1 MSAERITAKYLIE
14 TAHPLEKAAAVMAG
28 EMSAGTFVKVAGETP
43 ELLEN
48 HGGRVESLIDLG
60 PVDAPA
66 LPGAKPPKGSAP
78 PYTYR
83 RAEIALSF
91 PFENVGCNLPVLIST
106 LAGNVY
112 ELGPFSG
119 LRLLDFD
126 LPPAFAEK
134 YPGPQ
139 FGVEGTR
146 QLTGVY
152 GRPVIG
158 TIIKPS
164 VGLKPPETAAV
175 VRELVGA
182 GVDFIKDD
190 EKIANPPYSPFEER
204 VKAVMAVINDHAQKT
219 GKKVMFA
226 FNISGDIDDMLRQ
239 HDTVVQHGGTC
250 VMVNMISVGAAG
262 VAHLRRRCQ
271 VAIHGHRCGWGMYSR
286 HPLLGM
292 AYTAFQKFFRLA
304 GVDQFHV
311 NGIRNKFCESDE
323 SVIASARACL
333 SPFLGG
339 RPVMPVFASGQWA
352 GQAPDTYAALGSS
365 DALFVAGGGTMGHPD
380 GPAAGVTS
388 IREAWEAAAQGIP
401 LDVYARDHRALRLA
415 LETFADR

>member
-43 ELLEN
+43 ELLEH

-158 TIIKPS
+158 TIISRAWASSRP
-164 VGLKPPETAAV
+164 KPP
-175 VRELVGA
+175 
-182 GVDFIKDD
+182 
-190 EKIANPPYSPFEER
+190 PS
-204 VKAVMAVINDHAQKT
+204 
-219 GKKVMFA
+219 
-226 FNISGDIDDMLRQ
+226 SG
-239 HDTVVQHGGTC
+239 
-250 VMVNMISVGAAG
+250 S
-262 VAHLRRRCQ
+262 
-271 VAIHGHRCGWGMYSR
+271 WW
-286 HPLLGM
+286 
-292 AYTAFQKFFRLA
+292 
-304 GVDQFHV
+304 
-311 NGIRNKFCESDE
+311 
-323 SVIASARACL
+323 ARAWTL
-333 SPFLGG
+333 SRTTRKSPT
-339 RPVMPVFASGQWA
+339 RR
-352 GQAPDTYAALGSS
+352 T
-365 DALFVAGGGTMGHPD
+365 
-380 GPAAGVTS
+380 
-388 IREAWEAAAQGIP
+388 
-401 LDVYARDHRALRLA
+401 RLS
-415 LETFADR
+415 RNG

>member
-1 MSAERITAKYLIE
+1 MSAGRITATYLIE
-14 TAHPLEKAAAVMAG
+14 TPQPLERAAATMAG
-28 EMSAGTFVKVAGETP
+28 EMSAGTFVKVANETP
-43 ELLEN
+43 ELLAQ
-48 HGGRVESLIDLG
+48 HGGRVERITELE
-60 PVDAPA
+60 PAPAPA
-66 LPGAKPPKGSAP
+66 LPGARPLKGAAP
-78 PYTYR
+78 PYTYH
-83 RAEIALSF
+83 RAEVTLSF
-91 PFENVGCNLPVLIST
+91 PFENVGHNLPVLIST
-106 LAGNVY
+106 IAGNVY

-126 LPPAFAEK
+126 LPLTFAEK

-164 VGLKPPETAAV
+164 VGLRPPETAAV
-175 VRELVGA
+175 VAQLVGA

-204 VKAVMAVINDHAQKT
+204 VKAVMAVINDHAEKT
-219 GKKVMFA
+219 GQKVMFA

-239 HDTVVQHGGTC
+239 HDIVVQHGGTC

-262 VAHLRRRCQ
+262 VAHLRRHCQ
-271 VAIHGHRCGWGMYSR
+271 AAIHGHRCGWGIYSR

-292 AYTAFQKFFRLA
+292 EYTAFQKFFRLA

-333 SPFLGG
+333 TPFLGG
-339 RPVMPVFASGQWA
+339 KLAMPVFASGQWA
-352 GQAPDTYAALGSS
+352 GMAPDTYAALGSS
-365 DALFVAGGGTMGHPD
+365 DVLFVAGGGTMGHPD
-380 GPAAGVTS
+380 GPAAGVVS
-388 IREAWEAAAQGIP
+388 IREAWEAAVQGIP
-401 LDVYARDHRALRLA
+401 LADYARDHRALRLA
-415 LETFADR
+415 LETFGS